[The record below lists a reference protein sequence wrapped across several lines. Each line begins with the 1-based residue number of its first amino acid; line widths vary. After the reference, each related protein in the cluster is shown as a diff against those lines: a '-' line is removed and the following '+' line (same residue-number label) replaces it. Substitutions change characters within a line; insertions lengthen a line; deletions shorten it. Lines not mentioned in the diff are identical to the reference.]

1 MTVSGR
7 ILTGAE
13 FVLYEVP
20 VRGAGAA
27 CYPYGRLF
35 HGPRFIHAE

>member
-7 ILTGAE
+7 ILPGAE

-20 VRGAGAA
+20 VRDAGAA
-27 CYPYGRLF
+27 CHPYGRLC
-35 HGPRFIHAE
+35 HGPRFIHVE

>member
-35 HGPRFIHAE
+35 HGPRFIPV